1 MKSKEVD
8 HSHHGATDAS
18 SHQHDKSEKSKGK
31 EYSVD
36 GSRRVGGWGVVEVN
50 DDKRRWIYADDPEGL
65 KRLKAKEEKEKAVVK
80 DDEMSMEHVQRYE
93 MAAKRIW

>member
-1 MKSKEVD
+1 MKSKEID
-8 HSHHGATDAS
+8 HHHHGADVS
-18 SHQHDKSEKSKGK
+18 SSSNQPEKSRGK

-65 KRLKAKEEKEKAVVK
+65 KRLKAKEEKEKTAVK
-80 DDEMSMEHVQRYE
+80 DDEMSMEHVQRYD
-93 MAAKRIW
+93 MVAKRIW